1 MEYTRLDSK
10 MKLAQLRYEQEIA
23 SLQAKLKQA
32 EAEREEVRRL
42 IIEHEQ
48 ESHPETRPTV
58 FD

>member
-23 SLQAKLKQA
+23 SLQSKLKQA
-32 EAEREEVRRL
+32 EDEREEVRRM